1 MAENALIRAV
11 NVHRDYR
18 MGKNNVVQALAGL
31 NLEIERGTFVALIG
45 PSGSGKS
52 TLLNLIGGLDR
63 PTEGEIWVDGMELG
77 KATDKKLALFRR
89 DRVGFIFQSFN
100 LLATNQA
107 WENVAVP
114 LMLAGV
120 SKSERKARAELL
132 LQQVGLGD
140 RADHRP
146 AELSGGQQQ
155 RVAIARS
162 LSNKPV
168 LILADEPTGNLDSR
182 TGKDVLS
189 LLQQLVRDEHVT
201 LVMVTHDMNAAS
213 YADRIIHMRDG
224 LIERDEAVRATVLE
238 EVNV

>member
-1 MAENALIRAV
+1 MSDDPLIRLLGV
-11 NVHRDYR
+11 QREYR
-18 MGKNNVVQALAGL
+18 MGKNNVVQALAGFDL
-31 NLEIERGTFVALIG
+31 TIERGTFVALIG

-52 TLLNLIGGLDR
+52 TLLNLVGGLDR
-63 PTEGEIWVDGMELG
+63 PTQGEVWVDGLELG
-77 KATDKKLALFRR
+77 KASDKKLALFRR

-100 LLATNQA
+100 LLPTNMA

-120 SKSERKARAELL
+120 SRSERKSRAEKLL
-132 LQQVGLGD
+132 DQVGLGD
-140 RADHRP
+140 RTDHRP

-162 LSNKPV
+162 LANKPV
-168 LILADEPTGNLDSR
+168 LILADEPTGNLDTQ
-182 TGKDVLS
+182 TGKDVLT

-201 LVMVTHDMNAAS
+201 LVMVTHDLTAAS

-224 LIERDEAVRATVLE
+224 LIEKDEETTVAE
-238 EVNV
+238 AIV